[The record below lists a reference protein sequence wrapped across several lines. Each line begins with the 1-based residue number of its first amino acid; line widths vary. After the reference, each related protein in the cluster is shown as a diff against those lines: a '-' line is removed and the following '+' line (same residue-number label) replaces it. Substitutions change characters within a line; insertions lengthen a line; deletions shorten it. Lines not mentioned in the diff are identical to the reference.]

1 MTCTHCLLYL
11 KWITNKVL
19 LYSTGSSAQ
28 CYVAAWR
35 GGEFKEEW
43 IPVYVW
49 LCLCCPPE
57 TTTVLLISYIPIQ
70 DKKFKKKKKDQRQLH
85 KQKKKENTKIRK
97 YK

>member
-1 MTCTHCLLYL
+1 M
-11 KWITNKVL
+11 
-19 LYSTGSSAQ
+19 
-28 CYVAAWR
+28 

-70 DKKFKKKKKDQRQLH
+70 DKKFKEKKKKIRDNFINKR
-85 KQKKKENTKIRK
+85 KKKIQKSENINKILGIRTKHICFLK
-97 YK
+97 NEGN